1 MESMNMPAGKKTK
14 LYIFEDKFLPVE
26 GHKKAHSM
34 GFGKLMAP
42 YEWESERELQVF
54 WLNVFER

>member
-26 GHKKAHSM
+26 GQEKAHLM

-42 YEWESERELQVF
+42 YE
-54 WLNVFER
+54 